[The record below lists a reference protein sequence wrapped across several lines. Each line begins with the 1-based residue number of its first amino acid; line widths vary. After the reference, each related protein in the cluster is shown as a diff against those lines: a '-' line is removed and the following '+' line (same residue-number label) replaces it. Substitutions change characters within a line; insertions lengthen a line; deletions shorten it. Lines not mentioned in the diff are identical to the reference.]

1 MIKSYFKKQKGVIVT
16 DAIIAILIIMLFVG
30 IIASLMYNI
39 VLETIKTKIN
49 SQQID
54 FATQIFEHIEK
65 SAYADVT
72 VENIIDFVNE
82 NYNDELVTVG
92 ENVESLTGT
101 YKIGITVTPYNELEG
116 NEEKYDLLKIVTLKI
131 QSEIN
136 DKKYTTEMSTVKKTT
151 IEEAEKIINQ

>member
-101 YKIGITVTPYNELEG
+101 YKIGITVTPYNEIEG

-136 DKKYTTEMSTVKKTT
+136 DKKYNTEMSTVKKTT